1 MRQSVSLVK
10 HSNQSVSLVNTYVSL
25 MKREY
30 MDTNKIIELSNRL
43 KEKRAG
49 KGIRDAAKEIGIS
62 PATLSR
68 IENGKI
74 PDLDT
79 FGLICRWTGDNPSKY
94 LNIPTKDA
102 ATPRVQVH
110 FKKESAINPETAK
123 ALAEL
128 ILLAQ
133 SKLLEEEEV
142 QG

>member
-1 MRQSVSLVK
+1 
-10 HSNQSVSLVNTYVSL
+10 
-25 MKREY
+25 

-43 KEKRAG
+43 REKRAG
-49 KGIRDAAKEIGIS
+49 KGIRETAKEIGIS

-79 FGLICRWTGDNPSKY
+79 FGRICRWTGDNPSIY
-94 LNIPTKDA
+94 LNIRTKDA
-102 ATPRVQVH
+102 VAPRVQVH

-133 SKLLEEEEV
+133 SKLHEEEEV